1 MAVLLL
7 PDVPV
12 FGTQYRGHPT
22 FNKSHPMPFY
32 LPKRLEAIGGFSP
45 ALCAA
50 QQTPKGQIFHIDGGM
65 QLERE

>member
-1 MAVLLL
+1 MLHSSLVEKEDRDHRGFYHMAVLLL

-45 ALCAA
+45 AL
-50 QQTPKGQIFHIDGGM
+50 
-65 QLERE
+65 